1 MRNIVKTDL
10 LLITR
15 NLLINLLKQ
24 RNQFV
29 NESLPFLVQQFT
41 ITRHLLLP
49 KFQQRNI
56 RLLLH
61 FQQSISLLQSLIIV
75 GQSLYI
81 RVIILRDDHI
91 HQFSALFTSPFY
103 QRNIRRRNQNQRD
116 KPNMLRKTLILLL
129 VSLEMLL
136 GTPFHATVNIF
147 YLPLIVIII
156 SLQHKERLIMSNNL
170 GIDRI
175 IGTPT
180 EREIVDSIK
189 EISLSHAIMSYQT
202 IDFGRQL
209 QIGAL
214 YIFKV
219 NNGNIL

>member
-75 GQSLYI
+75 G
-81 RVIILRDDHI
+81 
-91 HQFSALFTSPFY
+91 
-103 QRNIRRRNQNQRD
+103 
-116 KPNMLRKTLILLL
+116 
-129 VSLEMLL
+129 
-136 GTPFHATVNIF
+136 
-147 YLPLIVIII
+147 
-156 SLQHKERLIMSNNL
+156 
-170 GIDRI
+170 
-175 IGTPT
+175 
-180 EREIVDSIK
+180 
-189 EISLSHAIMSYQT
+189 
-202 IDFGRQL
+202 
-209 QIGAL
+209 
-214 YIFKV
+214 
-219 NNGNIL
+219 

>member
-56 RLLLH
+56 RLFLH

-75 GQSLYI
+75 
-81 RVIILRDDHI
+81 V
-91 HQFSALFTSPFY
+91 
-103 QRNIRRRNQNQRD
+103 
-116 KPNMLRKTLILLL
+116 
-129 VSLEMLL
+129 
-136 GTPFHATVNIF
+136 
-147 YLPLIVIII
+147 
-156 SLQHKERLIMSNNL
+156 
-170 GIDRI
+170 
-175 IGTPT
+175 
-180 EREIVDSIK
+180 
-189 EISLSHAIMSYQT
+189 
-202 IDFGRQL
+202 
-209 QIGAL
+209 
-214 YIFKV
+214 
-219 NNGNIL
+219 